1 MFMRVRLPRLRAYP
15 LGCLTYPPA
24 YLPLNLIYVNLWSD
38 VGTCTFTR
46 ANPSW
51 DICTGHSIHTPDF
64 NYVNL
69 MVKCWDLYVYV
80 SKYPIWY
87 IIHALGYISYRH
99 LNLIM
104 QI

>member
-1 MFMRVRLPRLRAYP
+1 MLGHVRLRVQIRLGIFV
-15 LGCLTYPPA
+15 L
-24 YLPLNLIYVNLWSD
+24 D
-38 VGTCTFTR
+38 F
-46 ANPSW
+46 
-51 DICTGHSIHTPDF
+51 SIHTPEF
-64 NYVNL
+64 SYVNL

-80 SKYPIWY
+80 STSPIWD